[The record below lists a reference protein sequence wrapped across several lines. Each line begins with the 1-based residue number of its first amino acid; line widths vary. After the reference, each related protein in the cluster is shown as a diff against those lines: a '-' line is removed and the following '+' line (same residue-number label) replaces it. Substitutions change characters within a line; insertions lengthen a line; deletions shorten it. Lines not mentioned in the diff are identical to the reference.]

1 MPNLITRVLTAVAV
15 MLITSSVLA
24 EDQTLNFSIE
34 NSSALKLDASSVT
47 IVVSNDPNTLSAI
60 TTSLGA
66 IAPSM
71 THGAQAATG
80 FGLEGITL
88 ASRTVSAQLDK
99 AMPPGTALFM
109 QMNIDALNL
118 TSAWIEVKSLTSST
132 VMSNVSTTS
141 TLGTLPG
148 TINYS
153 VTVDQAALD
162 LSAEVTSTASSV
174 AFSRVLTFTV
184 VDN

>member
-1 MPNLITRVLTAVAV
+1 MQIVIARFFVAV
-15 MLITSSVLA
+15 FVVLIASPVLA
-24 EDQTLNFSIE
+24 QDQTLNFSIQ
-34 NSSALKLDASSVT
+34 NSSALQLNESSVT
-47 IVVSNDPNTLSAI
+47 VVISNDPNTISSI

-88 ASRTVSAQLDK
+88 ASRTVSAQLDQ

-118 TSAWIEVKSLTSST
+118 TSAWIEVKSLSSAT

-153 VTVDQAALD
+153 VTVDQASLD
-162 LSAEVTSTASSV
+162 LSGEVAPTDTSI
-174 AFSRVLTFTV
+174 AFSRVITFTV